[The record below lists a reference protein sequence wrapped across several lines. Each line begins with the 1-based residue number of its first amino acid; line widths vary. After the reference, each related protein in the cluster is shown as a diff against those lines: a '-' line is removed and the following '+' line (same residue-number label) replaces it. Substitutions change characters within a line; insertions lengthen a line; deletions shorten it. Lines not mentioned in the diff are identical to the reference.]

1 MAPKK
6 TKSER
11 SFVKSSTL
19 NKVNTVAMV
28 IQACKLKPKN
38 IFVTLI
44 HFLAAHEYIGR
55 LVVAETL
62 VLCRQQVVVEH

>member
-1 MAPKK
+1 MAIAPKK

-44 HFLAAHEYIGR
+44 HFLAAHIHLCR
-55 LVVAETL
+55 LVVAESF
-62 VLCRQQVVVEH
+62 VLRCQ